1 MNSRLHNVN
10 ENDPS
15 PPLMAQ
21 YESLLTRTHRMLG
34 HAERGEWQQL
44 IAEEAAYCSDMDR
57 IRQLEV
63 DTHLSE
69 DQLWR
74 KATLLER
81 ILEHSATL
89 KELLNDRREV
99 LGQRIQEAEQRN
111 KKIDQYLDWHDAG

>member
-1 MNSRLHNVN
+1 MNSRLHSVN
-10 ENDPS
+10 DNNPS
-15 PPLMAQ
+15 PLMTK

-34 HAERGEWQQL
+34 HAERGEWQEL
-44 IAEEAAYCSDMDR
+44 IEEETAYCGDMER
-57 IRQLEV
+57 IRQLELEA
-63 DTHLSE
+63 HLSE

-89 KELLNDRREV
+89 KELLNDRRQV
-99 LGQRIQEAEQRN
+99 LGLRLHEAEQRS